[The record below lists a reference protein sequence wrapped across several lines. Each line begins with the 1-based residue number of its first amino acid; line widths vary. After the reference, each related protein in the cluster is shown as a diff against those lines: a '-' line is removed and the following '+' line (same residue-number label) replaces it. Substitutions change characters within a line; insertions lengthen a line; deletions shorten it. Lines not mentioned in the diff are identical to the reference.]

1 MSSSTREIMH
11 DVHSHPVNAT
21 RTYVIIGVILL
32 LVTGLEIVAYT
43 LEDSL
48 GVATTP
54 VILALSAVKFVLVVA
69 FYMHLKYDSKLFSG
83 IFLFPFALATLVISA
98 LTILYHVLAP
108 LR

>member
-32 LVTGLEIVAYT
+32 VVTALEIVAYMA
-43 LEDSL
+43 EDML
-48 GVATTP
+48 GGAVAP

-69 FYMHLKYDSKLFSG
+69 FYMHLKYDSKLFTG
-83 IFLFPFALATLVISA
+83 IFLFPLALATLVICA
-98 LTILYHVLAP
+98 LTILYHVLWP